1 MNAKQFWKL
10 NPNFKFNRIFLY
22 NQAKFNNLGTMKK
35 FLFPLKKAY
44 SNNKYMTIFKEDK
57 NLDYLTQNL
66 ISEYKKDYNKETN
79 PSIFS
84 QSQNRRIRNIQAKMV
99 NNNNLL
105 KQIDFNINNNSS
117 DEKNNSLELNINSY
131 DALSQGNKKSKKI
144 INLTESNNNE
154 KINEVMKSRNYNNK
168 YKMSKSFDGMK
179 KEKENIKLPYVS
191 TNINRRRYNILLF
204 NKKNENIETDNN
216 AINKKDEIKK
226 EKQRDIFKNVNYF
239 LDNKKTKLKV
249 NDIERI
255 ILDIKNINNLEKEI
269 DNEYFE
275 SKIFINTKIPKS
287 EEKIQLKKKDRN
299 IDEINDNN
307 LLIDEETLRRKEKEK
322 YMLYEK
328 NKKFIEKKKIY
339 NPMKY
344 GQASIPNL
352 SLDKG
357 FRDVKKFEQTVINVK
372 NSQIDLPFFNK
383 NETNNLK

>member
-35 FLFPLKKAY
+35 FLFPLKKTY

-84 QSQNRRIRNIQAKMV
+84 QSQIRRIRNIQAKMV

-131 DALSQGNKKSKKI
+131 DALSQGNKKSKKL

-168 YKMSKSFDGMK
+168 YKMSKSFDSMK

-287 EEKIQLKKKDRN
+287 EEKIQLKKKERN

-357 FRDVKKFEQTVINVK
+357 FRDVKKFEQTVINMK
-372 NSQIDLPFFNK
+372 NSQIDLPFFTK
-383 NETNNLK
+383 TKQII

>member
-35 FLFPLKKAY
+35 FLFPLKKTY

-84 QSQNRRIRNIQAKMV
+84 QSQIRRLRNIQAKMV

-131 DALSQGNKKSKKI
+131 DALSQGNKKSKKL

-269 DNEYFE
+269 DNEYLE

-287 EEKIQLKKKDRN
+287 EEKIQLKKKERN

-357 FRDVKKFEQTVINVK
+357 FRDVKKFEQTVINMK
-372 NSQIDLPFFNK
+372 NSQIDLPFFTK
-383 NETNNLK
+383 TKQII

>member
-154 KINEVMKSRNYNNK
+154 KINEVMKSRNCNNK